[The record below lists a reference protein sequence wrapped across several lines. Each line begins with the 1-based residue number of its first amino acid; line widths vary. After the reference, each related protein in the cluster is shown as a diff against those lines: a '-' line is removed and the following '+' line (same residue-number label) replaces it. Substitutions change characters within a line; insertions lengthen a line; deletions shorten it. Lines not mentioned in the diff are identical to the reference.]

1 MASTADDLEQF
12 DQLMGDMA
20 RALADQD
27 WDRLSELNG
36 QVRSKVEP
44 LMAALAA
51 KSLDAEQVRTR
62 LEEMQQLVDA
72 ASQGANKARQE
83 AQAALKGVNQNRSA
97 AKAYQNISSNR
108 PK

>member
-1 MASTADDLEQF
+1 MASSPDDLQQF
-12 DQLMGDMA
+12 DQLMGEMG

-27 WDRLSELNG
+27 WARLSELNG
-36 QVRSKVEP
+36 QVQSKVEP

-51 KSLDAEQVRTR
+51 QELDATEVRTR

-83 AQAALKGVNQNRSA
+83 AKAALKGVNQNRTA

>member
-1 MASTADDLEQF
+1 MTTTPGDLQQF
-12 DQLMGDMA
+12 DQLMGDMG

-27 WDRLSELNG
+27 WQRLSELNS
-36 QVRSKVEP
+36 QVQATVEP

-51 KSLDAEQVRTR
+51 NELEATQVRTR

-72 ASQGANKARQE
+72 ASQGASKARQE
-83 AQAALKGVNQNRSA
+83 AQAALKEVSQNRNA
-97 AKAYQNISSNR
+97 AKAYQNVSSNR

>member
-12 DQLMGDMA
+12 DQLMGDMG

-72 ASQGANKARQE
+72 AGQGANKARQE